1 MAWRSGQR
9 YRGRVRG
16 TPALSFTVRAES
28 PERVVSGVADALRNA
43 GRPSGLLLLLSG
55 ALAQRA
61 RDVAEALAR
70 AELAVPALLAT
81 GAGVLTERGELEGES
96 AAAGLV
102 FSGGKPEALVAHANT
117 PDDAAVE
124 LAETLSNLTR
134 GTRSTVLLF
143 AQARGF
149 GVDSLEPFG
158 ALTST
163 TLLGAGTPGDAPVFA
178 IGTNRQLEHGSVGA
192 LVVRG
197 LSPALV
203 RSSPACRVLMPL
215 RPITSARAPLVLEIG
230 GEPALDVLEGVAR
243 ELRGQPLL
251 LTLLAPAENAE
262 ESARPELLVRGIQGV
277 DPSRR
282 AIMLSG
288 EFALGSRLAF
298 AVKDGS
304 AARSDLELVVR
315 DLARETAGAAPLFG
329 VYLNCASR
337 GAELYGAPDVDVR
350 ILRGRFPEV
359 PMIGMQ
365 SAFEIAPYLGRPALH
380 LYSGVFAMFTVPS

>member
-1 MAWRSGQR
+1 MARRTGER
-9 YRGRVRG
+9 YRGWVRG

-28 PERVVSGVADALRNA
+28 PERVASGVADALRNV
-43 GRPSGLLLLLSG
+43 GRASGLLLLLSG
-55 ALAQRA
+55 GLAQRA
-61 RDVAEALAR
+61 REVAETLAR
-70 AELAVPALLAT
+70 AELGVPTFVAT
-81 GAGVLTERGELEGES
+81 GAGVLTERGEIESQS

-102 FSGGKPEALVAHANT
+102 FRGGKPEAVVAQANT
-117 PDDAAVE
+117 ADDAAVE

-149 GVDSLEPFG
+149 GVDSLEPFAGLPG
-158 ALTST
+158 ATVF
-163 TLLGAGTPGDAPVFA
+163 GAGTPGDAPVFA
-178 IGTNRQLEHGSVGA
+178 LGTNRKLEHGSVGA

-215 RPITSARAPLVLEIG
+215 RPITAARGPLVLEIG
-230 GEPALDVLEGVAR
+230 GEPALDVLEAVAR
-243 ELRGQPLL
+243 EVRGQPLV
-251 LTLLAPAENAE
+251 LTLLAPAESAE

-277 DPSRR
+277 DPARR

-288 EFALGSRLAF
+288 ELAVGSRLAF
-298 AVKDGS
+298 AVKDSG

-359 PMIGMQ
+359 PLIGMQ